1 MHPLMHSH
9 IVGFLKSQLKSR
21 GWSKFVDKKNPS
33 VLQLNN
39 YGMFIWI
46 YKICIYLIFNIL

>member
-21 GWSKFVDKKNPS
+21 GWSKFVDKKKTS

-39 YGMFIWI
+39 YGMFISMLQFESVKYAFI
-46 YKICIYLIFNIL
+46 